1 MSGAAIRLVTPA
13 DRDAWLRMR
22 VALWP
27 DGADDLPAETDAHFA
42 DEAAPFQL
50 GAVFVAVRDDGRLGG
65 FAEASVRPF
74 ADACEEMPCAYLEGL
89 YVDED
94 LRRTGV
100 ARALF
105 AAVEDWA
112 KAKGHHEL
120 GSDYEIEN
128 DASAGWHAA
137 HGFEVVERLVVVR
150 KRL

>member
-27 DGADDLPAETDAHFA
+27 EGAADLPAETDAHFA
-42 DEAAPFQL
+42 GAAYQL
-50 GAVFVAVRDDGRLGG
+50 GAVFVAEREDGRLAG
-65 FAEASVRPF
+65 FAEAGVRPF
-74 ADACEEMPCAYLEGL
+74 ADACDEAPCTYLEGL

-100 ARALF
+100 ARALV

-112 KAKGHHEL
+112 RAKGYHEL